1 MDKIF
6 LRIITLIS
14 PVLSKSGINTAQ
26 LYEILKVKLMMDE
39 RRPNAMFAG
48 RKNTA
53 NSTKVKSPW
62 FVTFMTL
69 LMGTFISLTLFLNS
83 MPYVGQTFY
92 FLIFMVLMTLTL
104 ISDFTTVLMDPRDQ
118 YILLPRPVNDRTV
131 AVSRILHIS
140 FYVLRLA
147 LLQGL
152 PGMVIVGF
160 IDGIAAVPLLFI
172 QILQATL
179 LSILFVNI
187 IYLALMKY
195 VSPQR
200 FKDIISYFQIVF
212 SVLIFGSYY
221 LLPKLINV
229 SVLDHIS
236 LISHWWSWFLP
247 PVWIAA
253 LNELL
258 IHSSRAGV
266 ITIVLAAAGILT
278 PIIGLWMVINVFA
291 PGFNKKLAA
300 ISTSD
305 DSSNSAVNT
314 KRAGKFT
321 LIDKIAAIVAPD
333 PVENAGFKITW
344 KLSARL
350 REFKLKVYPAFA
362 YVPIY
367 FLYFMLNGKGNVST
381 RLNEL
386 QNGHA
391 YIFLIYLC
399 TFILSTI
406 LMNISMTEKYKS
418 SWIYYAAPIGE
429 PGKILSGMYK
439 AIIVLYFLP
448 YCLVIGIITIS
459 IWGPQAIND
468 ILLAIS
474 VCITYG
480 MIMALF
486 TVKGLPFSR
495 PVVAKQGG
503 GRVITSLVILGLI
516 FIIGYGHYYIMQWET
531 VVWILIIPAIAINLF
546 MFRYYKKQT
555 WNNIELADI
564 D

>member
-1 MDKIF
+1 
-6 LRIITLIS
+6 
-14 PVLSKSGINTAQ
+14 
-26 LYEILKVKLMMDE
+26 
-39 RRPNAMFAG
+39 
-48 RKNTA
+48 
-53 NSTKVKSPW
+53 
-62 FVTFMTL
+62 
-69 LMGTFISLTLFLNS
+69 
-83 MPYVGQTFY
+83 
-92 FLIFMVLMTLTL
+92 
-104 ISDFTTVLMDPRDQ
+104 
-118 YILLPRPVNDRTV
+118 
-131 AVSRILHIS
+131 
-140 FYVLRLA
+140 
-147 LLQGL
+147 
-152 PGMVIVGF
+152 
-160 IDGIAAVPLLFI
+160 
-172 QILQATL
+172 
-179 LSILFVNI
+179 
-187 IYLALMKY
+187 
-195 VSPQR
+195 
-200 FKDIISYFQIVF
+200 
-212 SVLIFGSYY
+212 LIFGSYY

-258 IHSSRAGV
+258 IHSTRAGV
-266 ITIVLAAAGILT
+266 ITIVLAAVGILT
-278 PIIGLWMVINVFA
+278 PMIGLWMVVNVFA

-321 LIDKIAAIVAPD
+321 FIDKIAAIVAPD

-367 FLYFMLNGKGNVST
+367 FLYFMLNGKGDVTT
-381 RLNEL
+381 RLNAL

-391 YIFLIYLC
+391 YIFLVYLC

-448 YCLVIGIITIS
+448 YCLVIGIVTIA

-468 ILLAIS
+468 LLLAMS
-474 VCITYG
+474 VCVTYG

-516 FIIGYGHYYIMQWET
+516 FGIGYGHYCIMQWET
-531 VVWILIIPAIAINLF
+531 VVWILIIPAILLNLI
-546 MFRYYKKQT
+546 MFHYYKKQT

>member
-1 MDKIF
+1 
-6 LRIITLIS
+6 
-14 PVLSKSGINTAQ
+14 
-26 LYEILKVKLMMDE
+26 
-39 RRPNAMFAG
+39 
-48 RKNTA
+48 
-53 NSTKVKSPW
+53 
-62 FVTFMTL
+62 
-69 LMGTFISLTLFLNS
+69 
-83 MPYVGQTFY
+83 
-92 FLIFMVLMTLTL
+92 
-104 ISDFTTVLMDPRDQ
+104 
-118 YILLPRPVNDRTV
+118 
-131 AVSRILHIS
+131 
-140 FYVLRLA
+140 
-147 LLQGL
+147 
-152 PGMVIVGF
+152 
-160 IDGIAAVPLLFI
+160 
-172 QILQATL
+172 
-179 LSILFVNI
+179 
-187 IYLALMKY
+187 
-195 VSPQR
+195 
-200 FKDIISYFQIVF
+200 
-212 SVLIFGSYY
+212 
-221 LLPKLINV
+221 
-229 SVLDHIS
+229 
-236 LISHWWSWFLP
+236 LP